1 MAARQ
6 LLAEKSPKPSKLAIV
21 RAAYGKEGAGT
32 PWEVLEDALCQRY
45 HCLPSQLD
53 REDAGRV
60 LRNAEAG
67 NLKALM
73 EAFVEHP
80 ESISESGSRAVGE
93 LLTLAAEEEDAG

>member
-1 MAARQ
+1 
-6 LLAEKSPKPSKLAIV
+6 
-21 RAAYGKEGAGT
+21 
-32 PWEVLEDALCQRY
+32 
-45 HCLPSQLD
+45 LD

-80 ESISESGSRAVGE
+80 ETVSGAGQQLVGE
-93 LLTLAAEEEDAG
+93 LLTLEAEEEDAGQTTGN